1 MCQIPVAKGFL
12 AVDHGWVI
20 LVDKPSGWTSNQ
32 IVSKIKKI
40 TGIRK
45 IGHAGSLDPMAT
57 GLLVLALGKATKLLG
72 KGLHGAKTYLA
83 VARIAAASSTWDCDS
98 QRKVIFLPPP
108 FGQEEIE
115 HALTG
120 IRSCE
125 YQVPPMVSALKRKGR
140 TLYSLFHKG
149 YWLEREPRPAVI
161 DRLDLEE
168 YNEEQGVVKMTVAG
182 GGGLYIRSIVNDLGK
197 YLGIPVIMEELRR
210 TTVGNYHI
218 EDALKLAEIEEAW
231 SSIE

>member
-1 MCQIPVAKGFL
+1 
-12 AVDHGWVI
+12 
-20 LVDKPSGWTSNQ
+20 
-32 IVSKIKKI
+32 
-40 TGIRK
+40 
-45 IGHAGSLDPMAT
+45 
-57 GLLVLALGKATKLLG
+57 
-72 KGLHGAKTYLA
+72 
-83 VARIAAASSTWDCDS
+83 
-98 QRKVIFLPPP
+98 
-108 FGQEEIE
+108 
-115 HALTG
+115 
-120 IRSCE
+120 
-125 YQVPPMVSALKRKGR
+125 MVSALKRKGR